1 MKLHW
6 LYQRDAW
13 RLCAVDLGGWVCT
26 VMWSTL
32 DNEWAITTRLG
43 DGTVRTSYC
52 YGTADDA
59 KACAVRRARDLR
71 ALDHADE
78 LVEVPS

>member
-1 MKLHW
+1 MTPEQEALVEALKTVK
-6 LYQRDAW
+6 QRGVVPD
-13 RLCAVDLGGWVCT
+13 D
-26 VMWSTL
+26 TL